1 MVRRAQGASGDYP
14 KADLS
19 TGEWVHLP
27 KWEVYVRR
35 DGSLAS
41 AKTLPILVP
50 SAAHSGR
57 LHVAIDNGV
66 RRTTVTVDRALRAA
80 FGNEAA
86 PKRHHGR
93 LWTPEEETALRDAKT
108 WADACAAL
116 PGRTRAQVRDK
127 GKRMNLYKPR
137 AWPKKTVAK
146 STGAMMREAAAV
158 VPRGVPPDE
167 RADLI
172 ADLVTMRLEGRR
184 EPFGVLLKEARRERN
199 RIMGTWSERS
209 LDAQIGDHDGF
220 SLMDRLDSEGKV
232 W

>member
-1 MVRRAQGASGDYP
+1 VVKRAFGASVEHP

-27 KWEVYVRR
+27 KWEVYVRP

-41 AKTLPILVP
+41 AKTLRILAP
-50 SAAHSGR
+50 CAARSGR
-57 LHVAIDNGV
+57 MHVAIDNGV

-93 LWTPEEETALRDAKT
+93 LWTPEEEKALMDAKT

-116 PGRTRAQVRDK
+116 PDRTRTQVRDK

-146 STGAMMREAAAV
+146 STGAMMREAMAA
-158 VPRGVPPDE
+158 VPRGAPPDE

-172 ADLVTMRLEGRR
+172 ADLVTMRLGGRR
-184 EPFGVLLKEARRERN
+184 EPFSALLKEARRERN
-199 RIMGTWSERS
+199 RIMGKWSERS

-220 SLMDRLDSEGKV
+220 TLMDRIDSNGRV